1 MPDITIQFSNELNE
15 SLQIGDT
22 AYYIN
27 INDTNM
33 GGFDTNAGS
42 SVTQIGIVTSIT
54 PFNGTTATIVC
65 DIPASTTP
73 PSSGSFIFFSKTNL
87 VNGKLKGYYAKVKMR
102 TTSIASSGEELEHAE
117 LDELYSVSVDTYVS
131 SK

>member
-1 MPDITIQFSNELNE
+1 
-15 SLQIGDT
+15 
-22 AYYIN
+22 
-27 INDTNM
+27 M
-33 GGFDTNAGS
+33 GGFDTNTNS
-42 SVTQIGIVTSIT
+42 NVTQIGVVTSIT

-87 VNGKLKGYYAKVKMR
+87 INGKLKGYFAKAKMR
-102 TTSIASSGEELEHAE
+102 TTNLVGTGELEHAP

>member
-1 MPDITIQFSNELNE
+1 MPDITIQFNNDLNE

-27 INDTNM
+27 IYDTNT
-33 GGFDTNAGS
+33 GGFDTDINS
-42 SVTQIGIVTSIT
+42 NVTQIGVVTSIT
-54 PFNGTTATIVC
+54 PFNGTNATIVC
-65 DIPASTTP
+65 DIPTSTTP
-73 PSSGSFIFFSKTNL
+73 PTAGSFIFFSKTNL
-87 VNGKLKGYYAKVKMR
+87 VNGKLKGYFAKARMQ
-102 TTSIASSGEELEHAE
+102 TSNLLGQDGELDHAP